1 MEMEKKFK
9 DTLLE
14 LLSSNNEQ
22 IIQNWLSFFD
32 AEDKDDQHRYY
43 DDFLGFFEECVENDL
58 YVNNEEYEALV
69 QFLTKL
75 SDIIGHENFFNF
87 RHCHYL
93 AYLKLPILEELEKTE
108 YFEYTYIKKISVFFD
123 SIASSMMMGILQDK
137 KEFEIASTTE
147 LEEREA
153 PLSEIWDGILMVSI
167 VGTLDSDRILK
178 IIDKIL
184 DKLESGEI
192 HHVVIDISAIFD
204 MNSEVANQILKLN
217 NAISFMGVDAYL
229 TGISKNIAKS
239 LTHLDISLG
248 TIKTFNKTKVAVESI
263 IKNANV

>member
-1 MEMEKKFK
+1 M
-9 DTLLE
+9 
-14 LLSSNNEQ
+14 
-22 IIQNWLSFFD
+22 
-32 AEDKDDQHRYY
+32 
-43 DDFLGFFEECVENDL
+43 
-58 YVNNEEYEALV
+58 
-69 QFLTKL
+69 TKL
-75 SDIIGHENFFNF
+75 SEIIGNEKFFNF

-93 AYLKLPILEELEKTE
+93 AYLKLPILSELEKTD
-108 YFEYTYIKKISVFFD
+108 YFEYENIKKLSIFFD
-123 SIASSMMMGILQDK
+123 SITSSMLMGILNEK
-137 KEFEIASTTE
+137 KEFEIASTSE

-184 DKLESGEI
+184 DKLEDGNI

-217 NAISFMGVDAYL
+217 NAISFMGVEAYL
-229 TGISKNIAKS
+229 SGISKNIAKS

-248 TIKTFNKTKVAVESI
+248 TIKTFNKTKVAVKSI
-263 IKNANV
+263 IKQIDV

>member
-1 MEMEKKFK
+1 MINLKRNYLK
-9 DTLLE
+9 
-14 LLSSNNEQ
+14 LLSTNNERL
-22 IIQNWLSFFD
+22 IQNWLEFFEV
-32 AEDKDDQHRYY
+32 EDKDEQHRYY
-43 DDFLGFFEECVENDL
+43 DDFLGFFEECLENDL
-58 YVNNEEYEALV
+58 FIKNEEYNALV
-69 QFLTKL
+69 HFLTKIA
-75 SDIIGHENFFNF
+75 DIIGHDKFFNF
-87 RHCHYL
+87 RHCHYV
-93 AYLKLPILEELEKTE
+93 AYLKLPILEELEGTE
-108 YFEYTYIKKISVFFD
+108 FFQYDNIKKLSVFFD
-123 SIASSMMMGILQDK
+123 SIASSMMTGILNEK
-137 KEFEIASTTE
+137 KEFEIASNTE

-184 DKLESGEI
+184 DKLEDGNI

-217 NAISFMGVDAYL
+217 NAIAFMGVEAYL

-263 IKNANV
+263 IKSLDD